1 MEKRLANIEKHVEVL
16 NRELGEIVGEL
27 KWIRYIIIG
36 TFLAAAI
43 DLIRGFLSG

>member
-1 MEKRLANIEKHVEVL
+1 MEERIKSIEEHIVII
-16 NRELGEIVGEL
+16 NREIGEVFGEL
-27 KWIRYIIIG
+27 KWIRFIIIG